1 VPGVSKFARIVV
13 ATIAI
18 SIILPLVPA
27 SASTNRSLDQT
38 RRDLRAAR
46 ARLNSAVHSDAQILA
61 VLNTINHKLAAQQSL
76 LAAAQ
81 NNLGMIG
88 IQIMSVQRQLSS
100 LETQRLMRVG
110 IIGKRARALYIMGPM
125 NGMDALVSSKSIS
138 DFYGR
143 AGTLDFVAGY
153 DSRVLQDLAVI
164 KNQTSQ
170 AKGVLRAEMTQAS
183 QVRDQIAQRVEIV
196 NEAAQVQQDAHNALA
211 SRISGYRS
219 EVASLQHDEAAIE
232 QLINSRSGGYNG
244 AAGRGGFAWPT
255 VSHRINSPYGPR
267 WGGFHTG
274 IDIWCPEGNPDF
286 ASKAG
291 KVISAGWSGGY
302 GEATIID
309 HGGGYAT
316 LYAHQSRI
324 YVHEGQI
331 VRRGE
336 HIGACGATGNATG
349 AHLHFEIRINGHPV
363 NPAPYL
369 P

>member
-1 VPGVSKFARIVV
+1 VPGVSKSARLIV

-18 SIILPLVPA
+18 SLILPLA
-27 SASTNRSLDQT
+27 SATASPNSSLDQT

-46 ARLNSAVHSDAQILA
+46 ARLNAAVETDAQILA
-61 VLNTINHKLAAQQSL
+61 VLGTINQKLAVQQGL

-81 NNLGMIG
+81 NNLSMLG
-88 IQIMSVQRQLSS
+88 IQITSVQRQLAS
-100 LETQRLMRVG
+100 LEQQRLQRVG
-110 IIGKRARALYIMGPM
+110 VIGRRARALYIMGPM
-125 NGMDALVSSKSIS
+125 DGFDALVSSKSIS

-143 AGTLDFVAGY
+143 AGTLEFVAGY
-153 DSRVLQDLAVI
+153 DSRMLQDLQMI
-164 KNQTSQ
+164 KNQQ
-170 AKGVLRAEMTQAS
+170 NEAKGVLGAEMGEAA

-211 SRISGYRS
+211 ARIAGYRS
-219 EVASLQHDEAAIE
+219 EVASLQQDEAMIE
-232 QLINSRSGGYNG
+232 QIINSRSGYLGG
-244 AAGRGGFAWPT
+244 GSGRLGFGWPT

-286 ASKAG
+286 ASKTG
-291 KVISAGWSGGY
+291 RVIQAGWSGGY
-302 GEATIID
+302 GNTTIID

-331 VRRGE
+331 VRKGQQ
-336 HIGACGATGNATG
+336 IGACGATGNATG
-349 AHLHFEIRINGHPV
+349 AHLHFEIRINGHYV
-363 NPAPYL
+363 NPRPYL